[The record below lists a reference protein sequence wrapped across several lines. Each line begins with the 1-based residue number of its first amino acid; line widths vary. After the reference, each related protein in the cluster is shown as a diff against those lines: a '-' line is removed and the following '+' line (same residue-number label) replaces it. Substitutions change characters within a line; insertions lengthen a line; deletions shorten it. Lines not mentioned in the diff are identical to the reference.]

1 MIKELRKPTREEL
14 EKAMD
19 KRFSTEIYEK
29 LKKAEV
35 AVAGLGG
42 IGSNTAVSLARS
54 GIGHIHLVDFDTVDL
69 TNLNRQA
76 YTIEHLGMPKTEALK
91 ELLLNINPYLNITIE
106 NVKVTEENAVE
117 IFKKYPIVCEAFDNP
132 DNKAILVNTL
142 LVNCPD
148 IKIAS
153 SSGMAGFGSSNEIQ
167 TKRIMKNFYL
177 CGDRVTDAYKGIGLM
192 AGRVNI
198 CAGHEA
204 NMVIRLIL
212 GIEEI

>member
-1 MIKELRKPTREEL
+1 MDEIRKPAKEEF
-14 EKAMD
+14 EEAMD
-19 KRFSTEIYEK
+19 KRFSPEIYAK
-29 LKKAEV
+29 LKNSEV

-42 IGSNTAVSLARS
+42 IGSNTAVCLARS
-54 GIGHIHLVDFDTVDL
+54 GIGHIHLVDFDSVDL

-76 YTIEHLGMPKTEALK
+76 YTIEHLGRLKTEALK
-91 ELLLNINPYLNITIE
+91 EILLRINPYLNITTE
-106 NVKVTEENAVE
+106 SVKVTEENAVK
-117 IFKKYPIVCEAFDNP
+117 IFGKYPIVCEAFDNP

-142 LVNCPD
+142 LSNCPNM
-148 IKIAS
+148 KIVS
-153 SSGMAGFGSSNEIQ
+153 SSGMAGYGSSNEIQ

-177 CGDRVTDAYKGIGLM
+177 CGDRVTDAYAGIGLM

>member
-1 MIKELRKPTREEL
+1 MNKEIRVPSREEF
-14 EKAMD
+14 EEAMD
-19 KRFSTEIYEK
+19 KRFSTEIYNK

-76 YTIEHLGMPKTEALK
+76 YTIEHLGRLKTEALK
-91 ELLLNINPYLNITIE
+91 ELLLNINPYLNITTE
-106 NVKVTEENAVE
+106 TVKVTEENAVD
-117 IFKKYPIVCEAFDNP
+117 IFKDYPIVCEAFDNP

-142 LVNCPD
+142 LANCKD
-148 IKIAS
+148 MKIVS
-153 SSGMAGFGSSNEIQ
+153 SSGMAGYESSNKIE
-167 TKRIMKNFYL
+167 TKRIMKNLYL
-177 CGDRVTDAYKGIGLM
+177 CGDRVTDAYAGIGLM

>member
-1 MIKELRKPTREEL
+1 MNKEIRVPSREEF
-14 EKAMD
+14 EEAMD
-19 KRFSTEIYEK
+19 KRFSTEIYNK
-29 LKKAEV
+29 LKLSEV

-76 YTIEHLGMPKTEALK
+76 YTIEHLGRLKTEALK
-91 ELLLNINPYLNITIE
+91 ELLLNINPYLNITTE
-106 NVKVTEENAVE
+106 TVKVTEENAVE
-117 IFKKYPIVCEAFDNP
+117 IFKDYPIVCEAFDNP

-142 LVNCPD
+142 LANCKD
-148 IKIAS
+148 MKIVS
-153 SSGMAGFGSSNEIQ
+153 SSGMAGYESSNKIE
-167 TKRIMKNFYL
+167 TKRIMKNLYL
-177 CGDRVTDAYKGIGLM
+177 CGDRVTDAYAGIGLM

>member
-1 MIKELRKPTREEL
+1 MKNEVRKPSREEL
-14 EKAMD
+14 EEAMD
-19 KRFSTEIYEK
+19 KRFSTEIYKK
-29 LKKAEV
+29 LKEAKV

-42 IGSNTAVSLARS
+42 IGSNTAVCLARS

-76 YTIEHLGMPKTEALK
+76 YTIEHLGRLKTEALK
-91 ELLLNINPYLNITIE
+91 ELLLNINPYLNITTE
-106 NVKVTEENAVE
+106 TVKVTEENAFR
-117 IFKKYPIVCEAFDNP
+117 IFKDYPIVCEAFDNP

-142 LVNCPD
+142 LEKCPD
-148 IKIAS
+148 MKIVS
-153 SSGMAGFGSSNEIQ
+153 SSGMAGYGSSNEIE
-167 TKRIMKNFYL
+167 TKRIMKNLYL
-177 CGDRVTDAYKGIGLM
+177 CGDRKTDAYSGIGLM
-192 AGRVNI
+192 AGRVSI

>member
-1 MIKELRKPTREEL
+1 MNKEVRVPSREEF
-14 EKAMD
+14 EEAMD
-19 KRFSTEIYEK
+19 KRFSTEIYNK

-54 GIGHIHLVDFDTVDL
+54 GIGHIHLVDFDEVDL

-76 YTIEHLGMPKTEALK
+76 YTIEHLGRLKTEALK
-91 ELLLNINPYLNITIE
+91 ELLLNINPYLNITTEI
-106 NVKVTEENAVE
+106 VKVTEENAVE
-117 IFKKYPIVCEAFDNP
+117 IFKGYPIVCEAFDNP
-132 DNKAILVNTL
+132 DSKAMLVNTL
-142 LVNCPD
+142 LANCPGM
-148 IKIAS
+148 KIVS
-153 SSGMAGFGSSNEIQ
+153 SSGMAGYESSNKIE
-167 TKRIMKNFYL
+167 TKRIMKNLYL
-177 CGDRVTDAYKGIGLM
+177 CGDGVTDAYAGIGLM

>member
-1 MIKELRKPTREEL
+1 MSKEIEIPSREEF
-14 EKAMD
+14 EEAMD
-19 KRFSTEIYEK
+19 KRFSTEIYNK
-29 LKKAEV
+29 LKNAEV

-42 IGSNTAVSLARS
+42 IGSNVAVSLARS

-76 YTIEHLGMPKTEALK
+76 YTIEHLGRLKTEALK
-91 ELLLNINPYLNITIE
+91 ELLLTINPYLNITTE
-106 NVKVTEENAVE
+106 TVKVTEKNAVE
-117 IFKKYPIVCEAFDNP
+117 IFGGYEIVCEAFDNP
-132 DNKAILVNTL
+132 DNKATLVNTL
-142 LVNCPD
+142 LVNCPHM
-148 IKIAS
+148 KIVS
-153 SSGMAGFGSSNEIQ
+153 SSGMAGYESSNKIE
-167 TKRIMKNFYL
+167 TKRIMNNLYL
-177 CGDRVTDAYKGIGLM
+177 CGDRVTDAYVGIGLM

>member
-14 EKAMD
+14 EEAMD

-42 IGSNTAVSLARS
+42 IGSNAAVSLARS

-142 LVNCPD
+142 LANCPD
-148 IKIAS
+148 IKIVS

>member
-1 MIKELRKPTREEL
+1 MNKEVRVPSREEF
-14 EKAMD
+14 EEAMD
-19 KRFSTEIYEK
+19 KRFSTEIYNK
-29 LKKAEV
+29 LKLSEV

-76 YTIEHLGMPKTEALK
+76 YTIEHLGRLKTEALK
-91 ELLLNINPYLNITIE
+91 ELLLNINPYLNITTE
-106 NVKVTEENAVE
+106 TVKVTEENAVE
-117 IFKKYPIVCEAFDNP
+117 IFKDYPIVCEAFDNP

-142 LVNCPD
+142 LANCKD
-148 IKIAS
+148 MKIVS
-153 SSGMAGFGSSNEIQ
+153 SSGMAGYESSNKIE
-167 TKRIMKNFYL
+167 TKRIMKNLYL
-177 CGDRVTDAYKGIGLM
+177 CGDRVTDAYAGIGLM

>member
-1 MIKELRKPTREEL
+1 MNKEVRVPSREEF
-14 EKAMD
+14 EEAMD
-19 KRFSTEIYEK
+19 KRFSTEIYNK

-76 YTIEHLGMPKTEALK
+76 YTIEHLGRLKTEALK
-91 ELLLNINPYLNITIE
+91 ELLLNINPYLNITTE
-106 NVKVTEENAVE
+106 TVKVTEENAVE
-117 IFKKYPIVCEAFDNP
+117 IFKCYPIVCEAFDNP

-142 LVNCPD
+142 LANCKD
-148 IKIAS
+148 MKIVS
-153 SSGMAGFGSSNEIQ
+153 SSGMAGYESSNKIE
-167 TKRIMKNFYL
+167 TKRIMKNLYL
-177 CGDRVTDAYKGIGLM
+177 CGDRVTDAYAGIGLM

>member
-1 MIKELRKPTREEL
+1 MIEEMQKPSKEQLEE
-14 EKAMD
+14 AMD
-19 KRFSTEIYEK
+19 KRFSPEIYSK

-42 IGSNTAVSLARS
+42 IGSHVAVNLARS
-54 GIGHIHLVDFDTVDL
+54 GVGHIHLVDFDTVDL

-76 YTIEHLGMPKTEALK
+76 YTISHLGRLKTEALK
-91 ELLLNINPYLNITIE
+91 EILLSINPYLNITTKTI
-106 NVKVTEENAVE
+106 KVTEENAVE
-117 IFKKYPIVCEAFDNP
+117 IFKDYPIVCEACEKP
-132 DNKAILVNTL
+132 DNRAILVSAIL
-142 LVNCPD
+142 EKCPE
-148 IKIAS
+148 IKVVSA
-153 SSGMAGFGSSNEIQ
+153 SGMAGFGSSNDIK
-167 TKRIMKNFYL
+167 TKKVMKNFYL
-177 CGDRVTDAYKGIGLM
+177 CGDGVTDAYKGIGLM

>member
-1 MIKELRKPTREEL
+1 MNKEIRVPSREEF
-14 EKAMD
+14 EEAMD
-19 KRFSTEIYEK
+19 KRFSTEIYNK

-54 GIGHIHLVDFDTVDL
+54 GIGHIHLVDFDEVDL

-76 YTIEHLGMPKTEALK
+76 YTIEHLGRLKTEALK
-91 ELLLNINPYLNITIE
+91 ELLLNINPYLNITTE
-106 NVKVTEENAVE
+106 TVKVTEENAVD
-117 IFKKYPIVCEAFDNP
+117 IFKDYPIVCEAFDNP
-132 DNKAILVNTL
+132 DNKAVLVNTL
-142 LVNCPD
+142 LANCPD
-148 IKIAS
+148 MKIVS
-153 SSGMAGFGSSNEIQ
+153 SSGMAGYESSNKIE
-167 TKRIMKNFYL
+167 TKRIMKNLYL
-177 CGDRVTDAYKGIGLM
+177 CGDRVTDAYAGIGLM

>member
-1 MIKELRKPTREEL
+1 MNKEIRVPSREEF
-14 EKAMD
+14 EEAMD
-19 KRFSTEIYEK
+19 KRFSTEIYNK

-54 GIGHIHLVDFDTVDL
+54 GIGHIHLVDFDEVDL

-76 YTIEHLGMPKTEALK
+76 YTIEHLGRLKTEALK
-91 ELLLNINPYLNITIE
+91 ELLLNINPYLNITTE
-106 NVKVTEENAVE
+106 TVKVTEENAVD
-117 IFKKYPIVCEAFDNP
+117 IFKDYPIVCEAFDNP
-132 DNKAILVNTL
+132 DNKAVLVNTL
-142 LVNCPD
+142 LANCPD
-148 IKIAS
+148 MKIVS
-153 SSGMAGFGSSNEIQ
+153 SSGMAGYESSNRIE
-167 TKRIMKNFYL
+167 TKRIMKNLYL
-177 CGDRVTDAYKGIGLM
+177 CGDRVTDAYAGIGLM

>member
-1 MIKELRKPTREEL
+1 MNKEIRVPSREEF
-14 EKAMD
+14 EEAMD
-19 KRFSTEIYEK
+19 KRFSTEIYNK

-54 GIGHIHLVDFDTVDL
+54 GIGHIHLVDFDEVDL

-76 YTIEHLGMPKTEALK
+76 YTIEHLGRLKTEALK
-91 ELLLNINPYLNITIE
+91 EFLLNINPYLNITTE
-106 NVKVTEENAVE
+106 TVKVTEENAVD
-117 IFKKYPIVCEAFDNP
+117 IFKDYPIVCEAFDNP
-132 DNKAILVNTL
+132 DNKAVLVNTL
-142 LVNCPD
+142 LANCPD
-148 IKIAS
+148 MKIVS
-153 SSGMAGFGSSNEIQ
+153 SSGMAGYESSNRIE
-167 TKRIMKNFYL
+167 TKRIMKNLYL
-177 CGDRVTDAYKGIGLM
+177 CGDRVTDAYAGIGLM

>member
-1 MIKELRKPTREEL
+1 MNKEIRVSSREEF
-14 EKAMD
+14 EEAMD
-19 KRFSTEIYEK
+19 KRFSTEIYNK

-54 GIGHIHLVDFDTVDL
+54 GIGHIHLVDFDEVDL

-76 YTIEHLGMPKTEALK
+76 YTIEHLGRLKTEALK
-91 ELLLNINPYLNITIE
+91 ELLLNINPYLNITTE
-106 NVKVTEENAVE
+106 TVKVTEENAVD
-117 IFKKYPIVCEAFDNP
+117 IFKDYPIVCEAFDNP
-132 DNKAILVNTL
+132 DNKAVLVNTL
-142 LVNCPD
+142 LANCPD
-148 IKIAS
+148 MKIVS
-153 SSGMAGFGSSNEIQ
+153 SSGMAGYESSNRIE
-167 TKRIMKNFYL
+167 TKRIMKNLYL
-177 CGDRVTDAYKGIGLM
+177 CGDRVTDAYAGIGLM

>member
-1 MIKELRKPTREEL
+1 MKEIRKPAKEEL
-14 EKAMD
+14 EEAMD
-19 KRFSTEIYEK
+19 KRFSAKIYAK
-29 LKKAEV
+29 LKRAKV

-54 GIGHIHLVDFDTVDL
+54 GIGHIHLVDFDSVDL

-76 YTIEHLGMPKTEALK
+76 YTIEHLGQLKTEALK
-91 ELLLNINPYLNITIE
+91 DLLLNINPYLNITTE
-106 NVKVTEENAVE
+106 TVKVTEENAVK
-117 IFKKYPIVCEAFDNP
+117 IFGEFPIVCEAFDNP
-132 DNKAILVNTL
+132 DNKAMLVNTL
-142 LVNCPD
+142 LENCPEM
-148 IKIAS
+148 KIVA
-153 SSGMAGFGSSNEIQ
+153 SSGMAGFESSNEIK
-167 TKRIMKNFYL
+167 TKKIMRNFYL
-177 CGDRVTDAYKGIGLM
+177 CGDMKTDAYEGIGLM

>member
-1 MIKELRKPTREEL
+1 MNKEIRVPSREEF
-14 EKAMD
+14 EEAMD
-19 KRFSTEIYEK
+19 KRFSTEIYNK

-76 YTIEHLGMPKTEALK
+76 YTIEHLGRLKTEALK
-91 ELLLNINPYLNITIE
+91 ELLLNINPYLNITTE
-106 NVKVTEENAVE
+106 TVKVTEENAVE
-117 IFKKYPIVCEAFDNP
+117 IFKDYPIVCEAFDNP

-142 LVNCPD
+142 LANCKD
-148 IKIAS
+148 MKIVS
-153 SSGMAGFGSSNEIQ
+153 SSGMAGYESSNKIE
-167 TKRIMKNFYL
+167 TKRIMKNLYL
-177 CGDRVTDAYKGIGLM
+177 CGDRMTDAYAGIGLM

>member
-1 MIKELRKPTREEL
+1 MNKEVRVPSREEF
-14 EKAMD
+14 EEAMD
-19 KRFSTEIYEK
+19 KRFSTEIYNK
-29 LKKAEV
+29 LKLSEV

-76 YTIEHLGMPKTEALK
+76 YTIEHLGRLKTEALK
-91 ELLLNINPYLNITIE
+91 ELLLNINPYLNITTE
-106 NVKVTEENAVE
+106 TVKVTEENAVE
-117 IFKKYPIVCEAFDNP
+117 IFKDYPIVCEAFDNP

-142 LVNCPD
+142 LANCKD
-148 IKIAS
+148 MKIVS
-153 SSGMAGFGSSNEIQ
+153 SSGMAGYESSNKIE
-167 TKRIMKNFYL
+167 TKRIMKNLYL
-177 CGDRVTDAYKGIGLM
+177 CGDRVTDAYSGIGLM

>member
-1 MIKELRKPTREEL
+1 MNKEVRVPSREEF
-14 EKAMD
+14 EEAMD
-19 KRFSTEIYEK
+19 KRFSTEIYNK
-29 LKKAEV
+29 LKLSEV

-76 YTIEHLGMPKTEALK
+76 YTIEHLGRLKTEALK
-91 ELLLNINPYLNITIE
+91 ELLLNINPYLNITTE
-106 NVKVTEENAVE
+106 TVKVTEENAVE
-117 IFKKYPIVCEAFDNP
+117 IFKDYPIVCEAFDNP

-142 LVNCPD
+142 LANCKD
-148 IKIAS
+148 MKIVS
-153 SSGMAGFGSSNEIQ
+153 SSGMAGYESSNKIE
-167 TKRIMKNFYL
+167 TKRIMKNLYL
-177 CGDRVTDAYKGIGLM
+177 CGDRATDAYAGIGLM

>member
-1 MIKELRKPTREEL
+1 MNKEVKVPSREEF
-14 EKAMD
+14 EEAMD
-19 KRFSTEIYEK
+19 KRFSTEIYNK

-54 GIGHIHLVDFDTVDL
+54 GIGHIHLVDFDEVDL

-76 YTIEHLGMPKTEALK
+76 YTIEHLGRLKTEALK
-91 ELLLNINPYLNITIE
+91 ELLLNINPYLNITTEI
-106 NVKVTEENAVE
+106 VKVTEENAVE
-117 IFKKYPIVCEAFDNP
+117 IFKGYPIVCEAFDNP
-132 DNKAILVNTL
+132 DSKAMLVNTL
-142 LVNCPD
+142 LANCPGM
-148 IKIAS
+148 KIVS
-153 SSGMAGFGSSNEIQ
+153 SSGMAGYESSNKIE
-167 TKRIMKNFYL
+167 TKRIMKNLYL
-177 CGDRVTDAYKGIGLM
+177 CGDGVTDAYAGIGLM

>member
-1 MIKELRKPTREEL
+1 MNKEVRVPSREEF
-14 EKAMD
+14 EEAMD
-19 KRFSTEIYEK
+19 KRFSTEIYNK
-29 LKKAEV
+29 LKLSEV

-54 GIGHIHLVDFDTVDL
+54 GIGHIHLVDFDEVDL

-76 YTIEHLGMPKTEALK
+76 YTIEHLGRLKTEALK
-91 ELLLNINPYLNITIE
+91 ELLLNINPYLNITTE
-106 NVKVTEENAVE
+106 TVKVTEENAVE
-117 IFKKYPIVCEAFDNP
+117 IFKDYPIVCEAFDNP

-142 LVNCPD
+142 LANCKD
-148 IKIAS
+148 MKIVS
-153 SSGMAGFGSSNEIQ
+153 SSGMAGYESSNKIE
-167 TKRIMKNFYL
+167 TKRIMKNLYL
-177 CGDRVTDAYKGIGLM
+177 CGDRVTDAYAGIGLM

>member
-1 MIKELRKPTREEL
+1 MNKEVRVPSREEF
-14 EKAMD
+14 EEAMD
-19 KRFSTEIYEK
+19 KRFSTEIYNK

-76 YTIEHLGMPKTEALK
+76 YTIEHLGRLKTEALK
-91 ELLLNINPYLNITIE
+91 ELLLNINPYLNITTE
-106 NVKVTEENAVE
+106 TVKVTEENAVE
-117 IFKKYPIVCEAFDNP
+117 IFKSYPIVCEAFDNP

-142 LVNCPD
+142 LANCKD
-148 IKIAS
+148 MKIVS
-153 SSGMAGFGSSNEIQ
+153 SSGMAGYESSNKIE
-167 TKRIMKNFYL
+167 TKRIMKNLYL
-177 CGDRVTDAYKGIGLM
+177 CGDRVTDAYAGIGLM
-192 AGRVNI
+192 ASRVNI